1 MSHVSTLMLILRPHV
16 ENFLS
21 ARGRYFFR
29 VSEHH
34 RYLCF
39 DDAKIRNFQ
48 ALCKLFFKKDTKKS
62 TLEKKVQFG
71 TDGRW
76 QFLFRACTLLAFF
89 EI

>member
-39 DDAKIRNFQ
+39 DGAKIRNFQ

-62 TLEKKVQFG
+62 TLEKKSAIWY
-71 TDGRW
+71 RW
-76 QFLFRACTLLAFF
+76 QMAVFISSMHLTSVF
-89 EI
+89 

>member
-48 ALCKLFFKKDTKKS
+48 AFCKLFFKKDTKKS
-62 TLEKKVQFG
+62 TLEKKSTLVQMA
-71 TDGRW
+71 DGS
-76 QFLFRACTLLAFF
+76 FYF
-89 EI
+89 EHAPY

>member
-39 DDAKIRNFQ
+39 DGAKIRNFQ
-48 ALCKLFFKKDTKKS
+48 AFCKLFFKKDTKKS
-62 TLEKKVQFG
+62 TLEKKSANWY
-71 TDGRW
+71 RW
-76 QFLFRACTLLAFF
+76 QMAVFISSMHLTSVF
-89 EI
+89 

>member
-1 MSHVSTLMLILRPHV
+1 MSQVSTLMLILRPHV

-48 ALCKLFFKKDTKKS
+48 AFCKLFFKKDTKKS
-62 TLEKKVQFG
+62 TLEKKSAIWY
-71 TDGRW
+71 RW
-76 QFLFRACTLLAFF
+76 QMAVFISSMHLTSVF
-89 EI
+89 

>member
-48 ALCKLFFKKDTKKS
+48 AFCKLFFKKDTKKS
-62 TLEKKVQFG
+62 TLEKKSAIWY
-71 TDGRW
+71 RW
-76 QFLFRACTLLAFF
+76 QMAVFISSMHLTSVF
-89 EI
+89 

>member
-1 MSHVSTLMLILRPHV
+1 MFNVSCLHSDVDFAATRRR
-16 ENFLS
+16 FS

-29 VSEHH
+29 VSEHR

-39 DDAKIRNFQ
+39 DGAKIRNFQ

-76 QFLFRACTLLAFF
+76 QFLF
-89 EI
+89 

>member
-39 DDAKIRNFQ
+39 DGAKIRNFQ

-62 TLEKKVQFG
+62 TLEKSAIWY
-71 TDGRW
+71 RW
-76 QFLFRACTLLAFF
+76 QMAVFISSMHLTSV
-89 EI
+89 I

>member
-62 TLEKKVQFG
+62 TLEKKCNLVQMA
-71 TDGRW
+71 DGS
-76 QFLFRACTLLAFF
+76 FYF
-89 EI
+89 EHATY

>member
-39 DDAKIRNFQ
+39 DGAKIRNFQ

-62 TLEKKVQFG
+62 TLEKSAIWY
-71 TDGRW
+71 RW
-76 QFLFRACTLLAFF
+76 QMAVFISSMHLTSVF
-89 EI
+89 

>member
-16 ENFLS
+16 EDFLS

-48 ALCKLFFKKDTKKS
+48 AFCKLFFKKDKKKS
-62 TLEKKVQFG
+62 TLEKKSAIWY
-71 TDGRW
+71 RW
-76 QFLFRACTLLAFF
+76 QMAVFISSMHLTSVF
-89 EI
+89 